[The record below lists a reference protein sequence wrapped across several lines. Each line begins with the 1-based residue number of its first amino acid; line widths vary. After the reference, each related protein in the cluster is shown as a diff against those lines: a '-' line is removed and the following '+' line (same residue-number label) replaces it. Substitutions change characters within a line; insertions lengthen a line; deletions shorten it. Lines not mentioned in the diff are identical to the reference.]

1 MNHSVKKWLCGWLI
15 LKVTGVK
22 TGRFLSLCMNHG
34 IEVWSVE
41 EKDSGCL
48 QLSMFLYDV
57 PKLKKLRAK
66 SAVHIRFV
74 ERHGLIFQMRK
85 HSNWPCVVVVI
96 AVLVFLCVQYRSH
109 IWYVK
114 VDGNS
119 FLSDET
125 CEQLL
130 RQAGFY
136 PGIRKRNLDCK
147 SLCSMFLQQSGEIS
161 WASVSKEGQ
170 TLYLDIRENLDADSD
185 FGMVPEES
193 EDYMYSL
200 VADQNATIS
209 SIITRN
215 GTPNVK
221 VGDEV
226 LVGDVLIYGREAI
239 LDDSGE
245 IADYLYLCADGD
257 VEGFVSYDWD
267 EPLSS
272 FREER
277 TDTGN
282 FYTRFFVGIGDHVWE
297 IPGIYPDYY
306 QSRQVTVYDKVSLLP
321 LMDQFLWIG
330 KRTVYEQD
338 ISLYKTDR
346 TLAMEESEKL
356 FSGYLLDLEEEG
368 VKILRKNLAIEYVD
382 GGYRMV
388 GHVEGTATIGC
399 YKKEGKMIHEYE

>member
-1 MNHSVKKWLCGWLI
+1 MIHSIKKWFCGWLV
-15 LKVTGVK
+15 LKITGVK

-34 IEVWSVE
+34 IEVWNVE
-41 EKDSGCL
+41 EKDSGGL

-57 PKLKKLRAK
+57 PRLKKLRAK
-66 SAVHIRFV
+66 SAVHIRFM

-85 HSNWPCVVVVI
+85 HSNWPCGAVVI
-96 AVLVFLCVQYRSH
+96 AALVFLCVQYRSH

-119 FLSDET
+119 YLSDER

-130 RQAGFY
+130 RQAGYY
-136 PGIRKRNLDCK
+136 PGIRKKDLDCK
-147 SLCSMFLQQSGEIS
+147 ALCGAFLQQSGEIS
-161 WASVSKEGQ
+161 WASVSEGGQ

-185 FGMVPEES
+185 SGRLPEEPD
-193 EDYMYSL
+193 DYMYSL

-226 LVGDVLIYGREAI
+226 LVGDVLISGREAI

-257 VEGFVSYDWD
+257 VEGMVSYDWD
-267 EPLSS
+267 EPLAS
-272 FREER
+272 FQEER

-282 FYTRFFVGIGDHVWE
+282 SYTRFFVGVGDEVWE
-297 IPGIYPDYY
+297 LPGIYPDYC
-306 QSRQVTVYDKVSLLP
+306 QSRQITVYDRFSLIP
-321 LMDQFLWIG
+321 LWDRYLWIG

-338 ISLYKTDR
+338 VCLYKTDR
-346 TLAMEESEKL
+346 ALALAESEQR
-356 FSGYLLDLEEEG
+356 FANYLLDLEEEG
-368 VKILRKNLAIEYVD
+368 VKILRKNLTVAYVD
-382 GGYRMV
+382 GEYRMV
-388 GHVEGTATIGC
+388 GHVEGTAAIGC
-399 YKKEGKMIHEYE
+399 YKKEGKVIHEYE